1 MSPLGRYAS
10 LLRSLPDKV
19 VTHPKQPVL
28 VSLSEHL
35 GAPQGMS
42 VDANGFI
49 TWAAA
54 QGLVSATV
62 QWKLRET
69 FKTWESTPPTRMHV
83 AALIEWLD
91 KEIPERKAAGI

>member
-1 MSPLGRYAS
+1 
-10 LLRSLPDKV
+10 
-19 VTHPKQPVL
+19 VL

-35 GAPQGMS
+35 GAPHGMS

-49 TWAAA
+49 AWAAG
-54 QGLVSATV
+54 QGLLSATV

-69 FKTWESTPPTRMHV
+69 FQGWEAAAPTRHGI

-91 KEIPERKAAGI
+91 KEIPERKPAGI